1 MPTSFPIP
9 SSSTQALFPLT
20 NWLNQWLNRF
30 LDGSQF
36 LLFPGVED
44 NKMTGISNDV
54 LSAILDK
61 MHLGHLI
68 ENFQREK
75 VTVDQIRVLASVA
88 LLYIPRAFWVAL
100 YLELFVT
107 STSWAPFLPNLVFEH
122 FPGKSNLARCI
133 TVHQA
138 RTRSLLS
145 RFWRNVRGFN
155 RAFNVNYKD
164 QVSLTAFFEA
174 FPKGW
179 LWKMSGRSR
188 KSH

>member
-44 NKMTGISNDV
+44 NKMAGISNDV

-75 VTVDQIRVLASVA
+75 VTVDQIRVLASVT
-88 LLYIPRAFWVAL
+88 LLYIPRAFWVAPN
-100 YLELFVT
+100 LELFVT
-107 STSWAPFLPNLVFEH
+107 STSWAPFFQIWYLYISRESQISRVASLSIKLELEACPRVFDEM
-122 FPGKSNLARCI
+122 FG
-133 TVHQA
+133 
-138 RTRSLLS
+138 
-145 RFWRNVRGFN
+145 
-155 RAFNVNYKD
+155 
-164 QVSLTAFFEA
+164 VSVEPLT
-174 FPKGW
+174 
-179 LWKMSGRSR
+179 
-188 KSH
+188 